1 MKTKPAEI
9 LSVALIAIPMLL
21 GGCSGGG
28 TKVSKDTTAFDKAFK
43 SSPADVQAAA
53 AKASAAFKAEKLLE
67 AVDALAEIARK
78 GGLAQE
84 QKDIIIDMVVKIQTI
99 MSLNPDKQDIRVHQS
114 VENVTAALEGRAPV
128 VVGIRRN

>member
-1 MKTKPAEI
+1 MKTKPAEF

-21 GGCSGGG
+21 GGCSSGG

>member
-1 MKTKPAEI
+1 MKKKPAEF

-28 TKVSKDTTAFDKAFK
+28 PKVSKDTTAFVKAFK

>member
-1 MKTKPAEI
+1 MKTKPAEF

-28 TKVSKDTTAFDKAFK
+28 TKG
-43 SSPADVQAAA
+43 SPADVQAAA